1 VLLDRPAAD
10 PARLA
15 EVARL
20 TGLDRLIAGH
30 PLGWDLPVGEAG
42 GMLLSGGQR
51 QLVALA
57 RCLVTRP
64 QILLM
69 DEPTSSMDA
78 QSEVAFLR
86 QLKEAAAGGCTLVM
100 VTHRPAVLEL
110 VSRVVVVDAGRV
122 VMDGPRDKVLA
133 ALSGTVKQGQA
144 LLRLDPTRMAAAK
157 NEGELKS
164 ASLSATAARLRAEA
178 NGMPLKF
185 PDSIRQAKA
194 LMAAETEAFESRRRL
209 LNESVAGINRSVA
222 LVQRELEMARRMA
235 AQGLMSDVEVMR
247 LTRQTSELAQQR
259 AERINRFRQEA
270 ASELVKVQNDLALLQ
285 EQRVVRDDQMQR
297 TVLTSPV
304 DGVVKSIK
312 INTVGGVVASGAAIM
327 EIAPMGGRL
336 LIEARVKPRDVG
348 FVAVGQKAEVKLAG
362 YDYNVFGGLHGRVEF
377 ISPDAL
383 GDADK
388 GAEATYYRTLVVSEK
403 STLKPR
409 LGQAL
414 PLIPG
419 MAASVEIKTG
429 QRSVLSYL
437 LRPMLKS
444 REALRER

>member
-1 VLLDRPAAD
+1 MFGPAPPPMSQDGDRFLSAIAAAQVDEKLPKSTWVLYLMLAFVACFVAWAAW
-10 PARLA
+10 A
-15 EVARL
+15 EVDEITRADGRIVPD
-20 TGLDRLIAGH
+20 GKEQLIASLEPGL
-30 PLGWDLPVGEAG
+30 LGELMVKE
-42 GMLLSGGQR
+42 GQ
-51 QLVALA
+51 
-57 RCLVTRP
+57 
-64 QILLM
+64 
-69 DEPTSSMDA
+69 
-78 QSEVAFLR
+78 
-86 QLKEAAAGGCTLVM
+86 
-100 VTHRPAVLEL
+100 
-110 VSRVVVVDAGRV
+110 
-122 VMDGPRDKVLA
+122 
-133 ALSGTVKQGQA
+133 TVKQGQA
-144 LLRLDPTRMAAAK
+144 LLRLDPTRMAAAQ

-209 LNESVAGINRSVA
+209 LDESVAGINRSVA

>member
-1 VLLDRPAAD
+1 MFGPAPPPMSHDGDRFLSAIAAAQVDEKLPKSTWVLYLMLAFVACFVAWAAW
-10 PARLA
+10 A
-15 EVARL
+15 EVDEITRADGRIVPDGKEQVIASL
-20 TGLDRLIAGH
+20 EPGL
-30 PLGWDLPVGEAG
+30 LGELMVKE
-42 GMLLSGGQR
+42 GQ
-51 QLVALA
+51 
-57 RCLVTRP
+57 
-64 QILLM
+64 
-69 DEPTSSMDA
+69 
-78 QSEVAFLR
+78 
-86 QLKEAAAGGCTLVM
+86 
-100 VTHRPAVLEL
+100 
-110 VSRVVVVDAGRV
+110 
-122 VMDGPRDKVLA
+122 
-133 ALSGTVKQGQA
+133 TVKQGQA
-144 LLRLDPTRMAAAK
+144 LLRLDPTRMAAAQ

-178 NGMPLKF
+178 NGTPLKF
-185 PDSIRQAKA
+185 PDSIRSAKA

-209 LNESVAGINRSVA
+209 LDESVAGINRSVA

-312 INTVGGVVASGAAIM
+312 INTLGGVVASGAAIM

>member
-1 VLLDRPAAD
+1 MFGPAPPPMSHDGDRFLSAIAAAQVDEKLPKSTWVLYLMLAFVACFVAWAAW
-10 PARLA
+10 A
-15 EVARL
+15 EVDEITRADGRIVPDGKEQVIASL
-20 TGLDRLIAGH
+20 EPGL
-30 PLGWDLPVGEAG
+30 LGELMVKE
-42 GMLLSGGQR
+42 GQ
-51 QLVALA
+51 
-57 RCLVTRP
+57 
-64 QILLM
+64 
-69 DEPTSSMDA
+69 
-78 QSEVAFLR
+78 
-86 QLKEAAAGGCTLVM
+86 
-100 VTHRPAVLEL
+100 
-110 VSRVVVVDAGRV
+110 
-122 VMDGPRDKVLA
+122 
-133 ALSGTVKQGQA
+133 TVKQGQA
-144 LLRLDPTRMAAAK
+144 LLRLDPTRMAAAQ

-178 NGMPLKF
+178 NGTPLKF

-209 LNESVAGINRSVA
+209 LDESVAGINRSVA

-312 INTVGGVVASGAAIM
+312 INTLGGVVASGAAIM

>member
-1 VLLDRPAAD
+1 MSQDGDRFLSAIAAAQVDEKLPKSTWVLYLMLAFVVCFVAWAAW
-10 PARLA
+10 A
-15 EVARL
+15 EVDEITRADGRIVPD
-20 TGLDRLIAGH
+20 GKEQLIASLEPGL
-30 PLGWDLPVGEAG
+30 LGELMVKE
-42 GMLLSGGQR
+42 GQ
-51 QLVALA
+51 
-57 RCLVTRP
+57 
-64 QILLM
+64 
-69 DEPTSSMDA
+69 
-78 QSEVAFLR
+78 
-86 QLKEAAAGGCTLVM
+86 
-100 VTHRPAVLEL
+100 
-110 VSRVVVVDAGRV
+110 
-122 VMDGPRDKVLA
+122 
-133 ALSGTVKQGQA
+133 TVKQGQA

>member
-1 VLLDRPAAD
+1 MFGPAPPPMSQDGDRFLSAIAAAQVDEKLPKSTWVLYLMLGFVVCFIAWAAW
-10 PARLA
+10 A
-15 EVARL
+15 EVDEITRADGRIVPD
-20 TGLDRLIAGH
+20 GKEQLIASLEPGL
-30 PLGWDLPVGEAG
+30 LGELMVKE
-42 GMLLSGGQR
+42 GQ
-51 QLVALA
+51 
-57 RCLVTRP
+57 
-64 QILLM
+64 
-69 DEPTSSMDA
+69 
-78 QSEVAFLR
+78 
-86 QLKEAAAGGCTLVM
+86 
-100 VTHRPAVLEL
+100 
-110 VSRVVVVDAGRV
+110 
-122 VMDGPRDKVLA
+122 
-133 ALSGTVKQGQA
+133 TVKQGQA

-312 INTVGGVVASGAAIM
+312 INTLGGVVASGAAIM

>member
-1 VLLDRPAAD
+1 MFGPAPPPMSQDGDRFLSAIAAAQVDEKLPKSTWVLYLMLAFVACFVAWAAW
-10 PARLA
+10 A
-15 EVARL
+15 EVDEITRADGRIVPD
-20 TGLDRLIAGH
+20 GKEQLIASLEPGL
-30 PLGWDLPVGEAG
+30 LGELMVKE
-42 GMLLSGGQR
+42 GQ
-51 QLVALA
+51 
-57 RCLVTRP
+57 
-64 QILLM
+64 
-69 DEPTSSMDA
+69 
-78 QSEVAFLR
+78 
-86 QLKEAAAGGCTLVM
+86 
-100 VTHRPAVLEL
+100 
-110 VSRVVVVDAGRV
+110 
-122 VMDGPRDKVLA
+122 
-133 ALSGTVKQGQA
+133 TVKQGQA
-144 LLRLDPTRMAAAK
+144 LLRLDPTRMAAAQ

-178 NGMPLKF
+178 NGTPLKF

-312 INTVGGVVASGAAIM
+312 INTLGGVVASGAAIM

>member
-1 VLLDRPAAD
+1 MFGPAPPPMSQDGDRFLSAIAAAQVDEKLPKSTWVLYLMLAFVACFIAWAAW
-10 PARLA
+10 A
-15 EVARL
+15 EVDEITRADGRIVPD
-20 TGLDRLIAGH
+20 GKEQLIASLEPGL
-30 PLGWDLPVGEAG
+30 LGELMVKE
-42 GMLLSGGQR
+42 GQ
-51 QLVALA
+51 
-57 RCLVTRP
+57 
-64 QILLM
+64 
-69 DEPTSSMDA
+69 
-78 QSEVAFLR
+78 
-86 QLKEAAAGGCTLVM
+86 
-100 VTHRPAVLEL
+100 
-110 VSRVVVVDAGRV
+110 
-122 VMDGPRDKVLA
+122 
-133 ALSGTVKQGQA
+133 TVKQGQA
-144 LLRLDPTRMAAAK
+144 LLRLDPTRMAAAQ

-178 NGMPLKF
+178 NGTPLKF

-209 LNESVAGINRSVA
+209 LDESVAGINRSVA

-312 INTVGGVVASGAAIM
+312 INTLGGVVASGAAIM

>member
-1 VLLDRPAAD
+1 MFGPAPPPMSQDGDRFLSAIAAAQVDEKLPKSTWVLYLMLAFVACFVAWAAW
-10 PARLA
+10 A
-15 EVARL
+15 EVDEITRADGRIVPD
-20 TGLDRLIAGH
+20 GKEQLIASLEPGL
-30 PLGWDLPVGEAG
+30 LGELMVKE
-42 GMLLSGGQR
+42 GQ
-51 QLVALA
+51 
-57 RCLVTRP
+57 
-64 QILLM
+64 
-69 DEPTSSMDA
+69 
-78 QSEVAFLR
+78 
-86 QLKEAAAGGCTLVM
+86 
-100 VTHRPAVLEL
+100 
-110 VSRVVVVDAGRV
+110 
-122 VMDGPRDKVLA
+122 
-133 ALSGTVKQGQA
+133 TVKQGQA

>member
-1 VLLDRPAAD
+1 MFGPAPPPMSQDGDRFLSAIAAAQVDEKLPKSTWVLYLMLAFVACFVAWAAW
-10 PARLA
+10 A
-15 EVARL
+15 EVDEITRADGRIVPDGKEQVIASL
-20 TGLDRLIAGH
+20 EPGL
-30 PLGWDLPVGEAG
+30 LGELMVKE
-42 GMLLSGGQR
+42 GQ
-51 QLVALA
+51 
-57 RCLVTRP
+57 
-64 QILLM
+64 
-69 DEPTSSMDA
+69 
-78 QSEVAFLR
+78 
-86 QLKEAAAGGCTLVM
+86 
-100 VTHRPAVLEL
+100 
-110 VSRVVVVDAGRV
+110 
-122 VMDGPRDKVLA
+122 
-133 ALSGTVKQGQA
+133 TVKQGQA
-144 LLRLDPTRMAAAK
+144 LLRLDPTRMAAAQ

-164 ASLSATAARLRAEA
+164 ASMSATAARLRAEA
-178 NGMPLKF
+178 NGTPLKF
-185 PDSIRQAKA
+185 PDSIRSAKA

-209 LNESVAGINRSVA
+209 LDESVAGINRSVA

-312 INTVGGVVASGAAIM
+312 INTLGGVVASGAAIM

>member
-1 VLLDRPAAD
+1 MFGPAPPPMSQDGDRFLSAIAAAQVDEKLPKSTWVLYLMLAFVACFVAWAAW
-10 PARLA
+10 A
-15 EVARL
+15 EVDEITRADGRIVPD
-20 TGLDRLIAGH
+20 GKEQLIASLEPGL
-30 PLGWDLPVGEAG
+30 LGELMVKE
-42 GMLLSGGQR
+42 GQ
-51 QLVALA
+51 
-57 RCLVTRP
+57 
-64 QILLM
+64 
-69 DEPTSSMDA
+69 
-78 QSEVAFLR
+78 
-86 QLKEAAAGGCTLVM
+86 
-100 VTHRPAVLEL
+100 
-110 VSRVVVVDAGRV
+110 
-122 VMDGPRDKVLA
+122 
-133 ALSGTVKQGQA
+133 TVKQGQA
-144 LLRLDPTRMAAAK
+144 LLRLDPTRMAAAQ

-209 LNESVAGINRSVA
+209 LDESVAGINRSVA

-312 INTVGGVVASGAAIM
+312 INTLGGVVASGAAIM

>member
-1 VLLDRPAAD
+1 MFGPAPPPMSQDGDRFLSAIAAAQVDEKLPKSTWVLYLMLAFVACFVAWAAW
-10 PARLA
+10 A
-15 EVARL
+15 EVDEITRADGRIVPD
-20 TGLDRLIAGH
+20 GKEQLIASLEPGL
-30 PLGWDLPVGEAG
+30 LGELMVKE
-42 GMLLSGGQR
+42 GQ
-51 QLVALA
+51 
-57 RCLVTRP
+57 
-64 QILLM
+64 
-69 DEPTSSMDA
+69 
-78 QSEVAFLR
+78 
-86 QLKEAAAGGCTLVM
+86 
-100 VTHRPAVLEL
+100 
-110 VSRVVVVDAGRV
+110 
-122 VMDGPRDKVLA
+122 
-133 ALSGTVKQGQA
+133 TVKQGQA
-144 LLRLDPTRMAAAK
+144 LLRLDPTRMAAAQ

-178 NGMPLKF
+178 NGTPLKF

-209 LNESVAGINRSVA
+209 LDESVAGINRSVA

-312 INTVGGVVASGAAIM
+312 INTLGGVVASGAAIM

>member
-1 VLLDRPAAD
+1 MFGPAPPPMSQDGDRFLSAIAAAQVDEKLPKSTWVLYLMLAFVACFVAWAAW
-10 PARLA
+10 A
-15 EVARL
+15 EVDEITRADGRIVPD
-20 TGLDRLIAGH
+20 GKEQLIASLEPGL
-30 PLGWDLPVGEAG
+30 LGELMVKE
-42 GMLLSGGQR
+42 GQ
-51 QLVALA
+51 
-57 RCLVTRP
+57 
-64 QILLM
+64 
-69 DEPTSSMDA
+69 
-78 QSEVAFLR
+78 
-86 QLKEAAAGGCTLVM
+86 
-100 VTHRPAVLEL
+100 
-110 VSRVVVVDAGRV
+110 
-122 VMDGPRDKVLA
+122 
-133 ALSGTVKQGQA
+133 TVKQGQA
-144 LLRLDPTRMAAAK
+144 LLRLDPTRMAAAQ

-178 NGMPLKF
+178 NGTPLKF
-185 PDSIRQAKA
+185 PASIRSAKA

-209 LNESVAGINRSVA
+209 LDESVAGINRSVA

-312 INTVGGVVASGAAIM
+312 INTLGGVVASGAAIM

>member
-1 VLLDRPAAD
+1 MFGPAPPPMSQDGDRFLSAIAAAQVDEKLPKSTWVLYLMLAFVACFVAWAAW
-10 PARLA
+10 A
-15 EVARL
+15 EVDEITRADGRIVPDGKEQVIASL
-20 TGLDRLIAGH
+20 EPGL
-30 PLGWDLPVGEAG
+30 LGELMVKE
-42 GMLLSGGQR
+42 GQ
-51 QLVALA
+51 
-57 RCLVTRP
+57 
-64 QILLM
+64 
-69 DEPTSSMDA
+69 
-78 QSEVAFLR
+78 
-86 QLKEAAAGGCTLVM
+86 
-100 VTHRPAVLEL
+100 
-110 VSRVVVVDAGRV
+110 
-122 VMDGPRDKVLA
+122 
-133 ALSGTVKQGQA
+133 TVKQGQA
-144 LLRLDPTRMAAAK
+144 LLRLDPTRMAAAQ

-178 NGMPLKF
+178 NGTPLKF
-185 PDSIRQAKA
+185 PDSIRSAKA

-209 LNESVAGINRSVA
+209 LDESVAGINRSVA

-312 INTVGGVVASGAAIM
+312 INTLGGVVASGAAIM

>member
-1 VLLDRPAAD
+1 MFGPAPPPMSQDGDRFLSAIAAAQVDEKLPKSTWVLYLMLAFVACFIAWAAW
-10 PARLA
+10 A
-15 EVARL
+15 EVDEITRADGRIVPD
-20 TGLDRLIAGH
+20 GKEQLIASLEPGL
-30 PLGWDLPVGEAG
+30 LGELMVKE
-42 GMLLSGGQR
+42 GQ
-51 QLVALA
+51 
-57 RCLVTRP
+57 
-64 QILLM
+64 
-69 DEPTSSMDA
+69 
-78 QSEVAFLR
+78 
-86 QLKEAAAGGCTLVM
+86 
-100 VTHRPAVLEL
+100 
-110 VSRVVVVDAGRV
+110 
-122 VMDGPRDKVLA
+122 
-133 ALSGTVKQGQA
+133 TVKQGQA
-144 LLRLDPTRMAAAK
+144 LLRLDPTRMAAAQ

-178 NGMPLKF
+178 NGTPLKF
-185 PDSIRQAKA
+185 PDSIRSAKA

-209 LNESVAGINRSVA
+209 LDESVAGINRSVA

-312 INTVGGVVASGAAIM
+312 INTLGGVVASGAAIM

>member
-1 VLLDRPAAD
+1 MFGPAPPPMSQDGDRFLSAIAAAQVDEKLPKSTWVLYLMLAFVACFVAWAAW
-10 PARLA
+10 A
-15 EVARL
+15 EVDEITRADGRIVPD
-20 TGLDRLIAGH
+20 GKEQLIASLEPGL
-30 PLGWDLPVGEAG
+30 LGELMVKE
-42 GMLLSGGQR
+42 GQ
-51 QLVALA
+51 
-57 RCLVTRP
+57 
-64 QILLM
+64 
-69 DEPTSSMDA
+69 
-78 QSEVAFLR
+78 
-86 QLKEAAAGGCTLVM
+86 
-100 VTHRPAVLEL
+100 
-110 VSRVVVVDAGRV
+110 
-122 VMDGPRDKVLA
+122 
-133 ALSGTVKQGQA
+133 TVKQGQA
-144 LLRLDPTRMAAAK
+144 LLRLDPTRMAAAQ

-164 ASLSATAARLRAEA
+164 ASMSATAARLRAEA
-178 NGMPLKF
+178 NGTPLKF
-185 PDSIRQAKA
+185 PDSIRSAKA

-209 LNESVAGINRSVA
+209 LDESVAGINRSVA

-312 INTVGGVVASGAAIM
+312 INTLGGVVASGAAIM

>member
-1 VLLDRPAAD
+1 MFGPAPPPMSHDGDRFLSAIAAAQVDEKLPKSTWVLYLMLAFVACFVAWAAW
-10 PARLA
+10 A
-15 EVARL
+15 EVDEITRADGRIVPDGKEQVIASL
-20 TGLDRLIAGH
+20 EPGL
-30 PLGWDLPVGEAG
+30 LGELMVKE
-42 GMLLSGGQR
+42 GQ
-51 QLVALA
+51 
-57 RCLVTRP
+57 
-64 QILLM
+64 
-69 DEPTSSMDA
+69 
-78 QSEVAFLR
+78 
-86 QLKEAAAGGCTLVM
+86 
-100 VTHRPAVLEL
+100 
-110 VSRVVVVDAGRV
+110 
-122 VMDGPRDKVLA
+122 
-133 ALSGTVKQGQA
+133 TVKQGQA
-144 LLRLDPTRMAAAK
+144 LLRLDPTRMAAAQ

-209 LNESVAGINRSVA
+209 LDESVAGINRSVA

>member
-1 VLLDRPAAD
+1 MFGPAPPPMSQDGDRFLSAIAAAQVDEKLPKSTWVLYLMLAFVACFVAWAAW
-10 PARLA
+10 A
-15 EVARL
+15 EVDEITRADGRIVPDGKEQVIASL
-20 TGLDRLIAGH
+20 EPGL
-30 PLGWDLPVGEAG
+30 LGELMVKE
-42 GMLLSGGQR
+42 GQ
-51 QLVALA
+51 
-57 RCLVTRP
+57 
-64 QILLM
+64 
-69 DEPTSSMDA
+69 
-78 QSEVAFLR
+78 
-86 QLKEAAAGGCTLVM
+86 
-100 VTHRPAVLEL
+100 
-110 VSRVVVVDAGRV
+110 
-122 VMDGPRDKVLA
+122 
-133 ALSGTVKQGQA
+133 TVKQGQA
-144 LLRLDPTRMAAAK
+144 LLRLDPTRMAAAQ

-178 NGMPLKF
+178 NGTPLKF

-209 LNESVAGINRSVA
+209 LDESVAGINRSVA

-312 INTVGGVVASGAAIM
+312 INTLGGVVASGAAIM

>member
-1 VLLDRPAAD
+1 MFGPAPPPMSQDGDRFLSAIAAAQVDEKLPKSTWVLYLMLAFVACFIAWAAW
-10 PARLA
+10 A
-15 EVARL
+15 EVDEITRADGRIVPDGKEQVIASL
-20 TGLDRLIAGH
+20 EPGL
-30 PLGWDLPVGEAG
+30 LGELMVKE
-42 GMLLSGGQR
+42 GQ
-51 QLVALA
+51 
-57 RCLVTRP
+57 
-64 QILLM
+64 
-69 DEPTSSMDA
+69 
-78 QSEVAFLR
+78 
-86 QLKEAAAGGCTLVM
+86 
-100 VTHRPAVLEL
+100 
-110 VSRVVVVDAGRV
+110 
-122 VMDGPRDKVLA
+122 
-133 ALSGTVKQGQA
+133 TVKQGQA
-144 LLRLDPTRMAAAK
+144 LLRLDPTRMAAAQ

-178 NGMPLKF
+178 NGTPLKF

-209 LNESVAGINRSVA
+209 LDESVAGINRSVA

-312 INTVGGVVASGAAIM
+312 INTLGGVVASGAAIM

>member
-1 VLLDRPAAD
+1 MSQDGDRFLSAIAAAQVDEKLPKSTWVLYLMLAFVVCFVAWAAW
-10 PARLA
+10 A
-15 EVARL
+15 EVDEITRADGRIVPD
-20 TGLDRLIAGH
+20 GKEQLIASLEPGL
-30 PLGWDLPVGEAG
+30 LGELMVKE
-42 GMLLSGGQR
+42 GQ
-51 QLVALA
+51 
-57 RCLVTRP
+57 
-64 QILLM
+64 
-69 DEPTSSMDA
+69 
-78 QSEVAFLR
+78 
-86 QLKEAAAGGCTLVM
+86 
-100 VTHRPAVLEL
+100 
-110 VSRVVVVDAGRV
+110 
-122 VMDGPRDKVLA
+122 
-133 ALSGTVKQGQA
+133 TVKQGQA

-312 INTVGGVVASGAAIM
+312 INTLGGVVASGAAIM

>member
-1 VLLDRPAAD
+1 
-10 PARLA
+10 
-15 EVARL
+15 
-20 TGLDRLIAGH
+20 
-30 PLGWDLPVGEAG
+30 
-42 GMLLSGGQR
+42 
-51 QLVALA
+51 
-57 RCLVTRP
+57 
-64 QILLM
+64 
-69 DEPTSSMDA
+69 
-78 QSEVAFLR
+78 
-86 QLKEAAAGGCTLVM
+86 M

-110 VSRVVVVDAGRV
+110 VQRIVVVDGGRI
-122 VMDGPRDKVLA
+122 VMDG
-133 ALSGTVKQGQA
+133 A
-144 LLRLDPTRMAAAK
+144 LLRLDPTRMAAAQ

-178 NGMPLKF
+178 NGTPLKF
-185 PDSIRQAKA
+185 PDSIRSAKA

-209 LNESVAGINRSVA
+209 LDESVAGINRSVA

-312 INTVGGVVASGAAIM
+312 INTLGGVVASGAAIM